1 MEREK
6 AVLLLGGARRFAWK
20 ALIVVALS
28 GAVSFAFSKGLLR
41 LLLKA
46 AHVKIYFL
54 SLPEVFLSSVEL
66 SIYAGV
72 FFAVPFIVFLAWHE
86 FHGVTGLKRLQ
97 GYAFALAAIL
107 LFYGGGLFCYT
118 IVLPS
123 GIGFLV
129 DFGKGNNIV
138 AMISMERFVAFCSG
152 MIFACSAAF
161 EIPIILLL
169 LSKMGLVRAKTLSK
183 TRRYAMLVIAIAS
196 ALITPTPDLYNMA
209 LIAVPMY
216 ILYEVGILLMRISE
230 PRGQSTGQ
238 GG

>member
-6 AVLLLGGARRFAWK
+6 IILLLGAARRFAYK
-20 ALIVVALS
+20 ALVVVALS
-28 GAVSFAFSKGLLR
+28 GAVSFIFAKGILH

-46 AHVKIYFL
+46 AGVKIYCL

-72 FFAVPFIVFLAWHE
+72 FFAVPFIVFIAWHE
-86 FHGVTGLKRLQ
+86 FHSMTGLKRLQ
-97 GYAFALAAIL
+97 GYTFVVAAIL
-107 LFYGGGLFCYT
+107 LFYGGGLFCYS

-129 DFGKGNNIV
+129 DFGKGNKIM
-138 AMISMERFVAFCSG
+138 AMISMERVVGFCSG
-152 MIFACSAAF
+152 MIFACSMAF
-161 EIPIILLL
+161 EIPIVLLL
-169 LSKMGLVRAKTLSK
+169 LSKMGLVRAKALSK
-183 TRRYAMLVIAIAS
+183 TRRYAMLFIAIAS
-196 ALITPTPDLYNMA
+196 ALITPTPDAYNMA

-230 PRGQSTGQ
+230 PKSESAG
-238 GG
+238 